1 MESTKL
7 TDAERVSI
15 LLEHSELTDA
25 ERVSKSFGVLK
36 KLTDAENREQAAS
49 ELRSQALMATD
60 IDKRM
65 KTV

>member
-1 MESTKL
+1 MSFGVMKTH
-7 TDAERVSI
+7 TDV
-15 LLEHSELTDA
+15 

-60 IDKRM
+60 IGKRM